1 MVDLLQGDFLDNL
14 LKQPFLKL
22 MQGYQKSVLFL
33 LVFLLLLPTLDT
45 IIAKWLEK
53 KKLKASKE
61 AFQIIVSH
69 HQ

>member
-53 KKLKASKE
+53 RGSKPTASVL
-61 AFQIIVSH
+61 ANGA
-69 HQ
+69 